1 MGLVFAPFFGIVL
14 AAVDDR
20 ELGSANGMISALDQ
34 LGGAVALAVMSTIY
48 FNKVAG
54 SATPFASAQFIY
66 WLSAGILL
74 LTWAL
79 AFFVPKSARS
89 EDETML

>member
-14 AAVDDR
+14 SAVDDH

-34 LGGAVALAVMSTIY
+34 LGGAVALAVMSTVY
-48 FNKVAG
+48 FNKISSG
-54 SATPFASAQFIY
+54 STPFASAQFVY
-66 WLSAGILL
+66 WLSAGILV

-79 AFFVPKSARS
+79 AFFIPKTART